1 MQCVQTGN
9 IISIHQANNLAWSSA
24 YKRLRTNPFILIAR
38 FPFITKTTHKI
49 GSHANVIYSDGSL
62 VPNVKKDKTTISKK
76 CVWHLLCKLRSLEVD
91 RVWHNGRRW
100 KPRLPC
106 HLSADRALTAI
117 IWKGDKVSALCIVI
131 IAPGADLTLIL
142 PDIQITPMLIRTQ
155 FMLQKCRLKNL
166 SYVLAQRFDND
177 DQRVNNS

>member
-1 MQCVQTGN
+1 MQCDSMYRQEISFQFIKQIIWLDHQPIKDWKQILSFLSPDSPLSQKPLTKLDLMQPWYIQTG
-9 IISIHQANNLAWSSA
+9 
-24 YKRLRTNPFILIAR
+24 
-38 FPFITKTTHKI
+38 
-49 GSHANVIYSDGSL
+49 L
-62 VPNVKKDKTTISKK
+62 VLNVKKDKIKFSKK

-155 FMLQKCRLKNL
+155 FMLQKCRL
-166 SYVLAQRFDND
+166 
-177 DQRVNNS
+177 